1 MWISFFIGQLPKLSK
16 NEKAK
21 ELLRNA
27 PSYVQKW
34 QEVLGSFQDGEKPSM
49 EIDLDFYDDEV
60 VETIDEDIKVTGKK
74 GLIWFTFLS
83 KVLNFGAMWYLIC
96 CKIILQLE
104 TIFTPKFSNIL
115 F

>member
-74 GLIWFTFLS
+74 GLIFLLGTRWP
-83 KVLNFGAMWYLIC
+83 KLL
-96 CKIILQLE
+96 
-104 TIFTPKFSNIL
+104 TIFFW
-115 F
+115 